1 MDNYSHSPTGLAH
14 RRRRLTDQE
23 TEQRML
29 QTAVAMVNR
38 TGLTVSLDHISF
50 EDLIHDADVAR
61 SAVYRRWPYKDLFFS
76 DLVRE
81 LAKDATPT
89 LVNDEMAMM
98 KRLIAERHDWI
109 ETPEK
114 RQGLVLELF
123 RQLSLLDFE
132 AVYESPQWRT
142 YIALHA
148 TFMSLVDGDLRQQ
161 VQLALSQT
169 EHNRIAR
176 IASSWKQISA
186 LFGYRLRP
194 ELGASFETLATLLN
208 AKLHG
213 LALMALSMP
222 EIATHRFQAR
232 PFEAIAEAEWSVT
245 AMGTAILATAFLEP
259 DPTVEWNDERIASVR
274 RALELW
280 TPPKA

>member
-1 MDNYSHSPTGLAH
+1 M
-14 RRRRLTDQE
+14 
-23 TEQRML
+23 
-29 QTAVAMVNR
+29 
-38 TGLTVSLDHISF
+38 
-50 EDLIHDADVAR
+50 
-61 SAVYRRWPYKDLFFS
+61 YRRWPYKTFFS

-98 KRLIAERHDWI
+98 RRVIGEHHDWI

-114 RQGLVLELF
+114 RRGLLLELF
-123 RQLSLLDFE
+123 RQLSVLDFE
-132 AVYESPQWRT
+132 AVYGSPQWRT

-148 TFMSLVDGDLRQQ
+148 TFMSLVDVDLRQQ

-169 EHNRIAR
+169 EQDRIAR
-176 IASSWKQISA
+176 IASSWEQISA

-222 EIATHRFQAR
+222 DIATHRFQAR
-232 PFEAIAEAEWSVT
+232 PFEANAEAEWSIT

-259 DPTVEWNDERIASVR
+259 DPTVEWNDKRIASVR
-274 RALELW
+274 TALDLWAPPRA
-280 TPPKA
+280 